1 MDLHSTGRLA
11 EAAAVCEQIL
21 TLAPAEAGALHLLGV
36 MAAQSGDLKRA
47 TELLRRALEING
59 SSVNAHFNLGKLLW
73 QQGAHGEALA
83 SFERAIAL
91 RPDFAEAH
99 LHRGYTLRVLERPEE
114 ALASFEAA
122 TSFRPNLAEAFCG
135 RAAALQDLL
144 RPEEALASYDEAVRL
159 APDYAQARYNKGL
172 CLLQLG
178 RFEEGWPLAEW
189 RRRLAQPLGAR
200 QFPVPL
206 WQGTESLAGKRI
218 VIHPEQGLGDTLQ
231 FSRYV
236 RLLLERGAGV
246 TLMVQPGL
254 KALMSDSWPA
264 VRVIAESSEPPEAP
278 DYQCP
283 LLSLPLVFGTVE
295 ATIPARVPYL
305 VADAERIVYW
315 RQRLGGPGLKVG
327 VSWQGHPGLIDVGRS
342 FPPAALEPL
351 AAVAGVRLVCLQKL
365 EQIDPALRAL
375 AAGMGIE
382 LLDEPLDTADK
393 AFFDTAAIMHS
404 LDLVVAPDTAIAHLA
419 GALGRPAWLALRRV
433 PDWRWMLA
441 RSDSPWYPT
450 LRLFR
455 QPVSGAWQDVF
466 EAMAR
471 ELVESR
477 ATGQ

>member
-1 MDLHSTGRLA
+1 MELHSTGRLA

-91 RPDFAEAH
+91 RPGFAEAH

-114 ALASFEAA
+114 ALASFESAGML
-122 TSFRPNLAEAFCG
+122 RPELAEAFCG

-144 RPEEALASYDEAVRL
+144 RPEEALASYDEAIRL

-200 QFPVPL
+200 QFRAPL
-206 WQGTESLAGKRI
+206 WQGAGSLAGKRI

-236 RLLLERGAGV
+236 RLLLERGADI

-254 KALMSDSWPA
+254 RALMKHSWA
-264 VRVIAESSEPPEAP
+264 GTEVIAESEQPESF
-278 DYQCP
+278 DYHCP
-283 LLSLPLVFGTVE
+283 LLSLPLALGTTE
-295 ATIPARVPYL
+295 ANIPAQVPYL
-305 VADAERIVYW
+305 VADPERVAYW
-315 RQRLGGPGLKVG
+315 RQRLGGPGFKVG
-327 VSWQGHPGLIDVGRS
+327 VCWQGRPGLIDVGRS
-342 FPPAALEPL
+342 FPPAALKPL

-393 AFFDTAAIMHS
+393 AFLDTSAIMHS

-455 QPVSGAWQDVF
+455 QRASGTWQDVF